1 MIDRDE
7 IIAHIAEILAR
18 TSESLAHEFRRP
30 SIHVVE
36 RALVDAMCDAFEH
49 HIDAAEKRSNQRI
62 AELEARI
69 DALETELGA
78 LEIEELG
85 GE

>member
-18 TSESLAHEFRRP
+18 TSESLAAEFRRP

-36 RALVDAMCDAFEH
+36 RALVDAMCDAIEH
-49 HIDAAEKRSNQRI
+49 HISAAEARSNQRI
-62 AELEARI
+62 AELE
-69 DALETELGA
+69 
-78 LEIEELG
+78 
-85 GE
+85 